1 MDESGTQQKEKRYC
15 KIFKTK
21 ISFGNV
27 ACYILKPLL
36 LRHELYKRVT
46 KLLSLFIKYA
56 NAMKRKLDLCIYI
69 YKLDKLTK

>member
-27 ACYILKPLL
+27 ACYILKPPL
-36 LRHELYKRVT
+36 LRLELYKMVT

-56 NAMKRKLDLCIYI
+56 NPMKRKLDLGIYI
-69 YKLDKLTK
+69 